1 MACSLPVASV
11 CSQVSIFG
19 SPRGVSC
26 VHALHTLSRSLE
38 CPCRRAQWQTSTRPW
53 RRRIGVI
60 TPGRPPELE
69 RGRPPFSAV
78 PCLRAGPRAPAA
90 STSPGMAGSLKGK
103 APVPFMSPRIPAAH
117 AAPARGGHSGT
128 PRRMT
133 ASVSL
138 HSADK
143 GTYLGL
149 YCGADLDSQHLAA
162 FLPPGGRV
170 GPV

>member
-1 MACSLPVASV
+1 MQSQAHKAIMACSLPVASV

-69 RGRPPFSAV
+69 RGRPPFSACSASARRSASTCGVHV
-78 PCLRAGPRAPAA
+78 PRDGRLPEGEGPRPLYVPMHTHGSRSACPWRALGD
-90 STSPGMAGSLKGK
+90 SSPNDRISEFAQRRQGH
-103 APVPFMSPRIPAAH
+103 VP
-117 AAPARGGHSGT
+117 GT
-128 PRRMT
+128 LLR
-133 ASVSL
+133 S
-138 HSADK
+138 
-143 GTYLGL
+143 
-149 YCGADLDSQHLAA
+149 
-162 FLPPGGRV
+162 
-170 GPV
+170 